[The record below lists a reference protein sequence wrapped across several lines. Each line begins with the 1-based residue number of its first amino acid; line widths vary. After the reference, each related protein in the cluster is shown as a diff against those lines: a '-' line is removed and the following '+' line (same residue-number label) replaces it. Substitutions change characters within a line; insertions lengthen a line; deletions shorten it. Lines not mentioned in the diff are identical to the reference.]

1 MIKRVTKTKHK
12 SRRAFTLVELIVVL
26 VILAVVAAMLVPALI
41 GYIDITKKDKYLN
54 NTHYALVASQA
65 VMTELYGLGSDYV

>member
-26 VILAVVAAMLVPALI
+26 VILAVVAAMLVPSLI
-41 GYIDITKKDKYLN
+41 GYIDRTKKDKYLN
-54 NTHYALVASQA
+54 NAHYALVASLA
-65 VMTELYGLGSDYV
+65 IVTEWQINESDL

>member
-26 VILAVVAAMLVPALI
+26 VILAVVAAMLVPSLI
-41 GYIDITKKDKYLN
+41 GYIDRTKKDK
-54 NTHYALVASQA
+54 
-65 VMTELYGLGSDYV
+65 